1 MIQLENHCEIFGKI
15 VIVSQ
20 FGGNCINIETYIRK
34 YELSNLPLILFHQK
48 GQLKNGRVRKS
59 QLLHEMPNSHKSL
72 VTCKYNEKIDIIVCD
87 ATCVVY
93 SIEKTPN
100 ITTFSGFAVQ
110 FLER

>member
-1 MIQLENHCEIFGKI
+1 
-15 VIVSQ
+15 
-20 FGGNCINIETYIRK
+20 
-34 YELSNLPLILFHQK
+34 
-48 GQLKNGRVRKS
+48 
-59 QLLHEMPNSHKSL
+59 MPNSHKSL